1 MEIQYVFNAL
11 VAITTILITALIYKI
26 RSLEERDTSILE
38 EVHEVHL
45 LVAGEYIK
53 RAEFESSLKAVFDS
67 LRRIEDKLG
76 TKADKA

>member
-53 RAEFESSLKAVFDS
+53 RTEFETSLKAVFDS

-76 TKADKA
+76 TKADK